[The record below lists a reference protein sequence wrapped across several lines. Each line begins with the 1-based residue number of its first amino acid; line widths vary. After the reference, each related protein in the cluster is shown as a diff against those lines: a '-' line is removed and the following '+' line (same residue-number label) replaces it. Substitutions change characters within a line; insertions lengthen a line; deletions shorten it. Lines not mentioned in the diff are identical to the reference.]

1 MEKGKQMKTNDA
13 IKITNLTKIFKVYE
27 DKNKTVKEL
36 FTRGKS
42 TYISKIALNNLN
54 LTIPQGQTVAIVGNN
69 GSGKS
74 TLLKLI
80 CEILY
85 PTKGQIE
92 VNGRITSL
100 LSLGAGFHE
109 EFTGLE
115 NIYFNGAIFGLNHKQ
130 IAAKLDDIIAFSE
143 LENSINQPVRTYSAG
158 MIMRLG
164 FAIAINIDADI
175 IIIDEVLAVGD
186 IHFQQKCKNKIKE
199 LAEQGKTIIIVSHY
213 LNDVLKLCQRTIWLD
228 KGQIVMDGETKLVLA
243 NYKKSEHV

>member
-1 MEKGKQMKTNDA
+1 MGKGKQMRTNDA

-27 DKNKTVKEL
+27 DKPKTLKEL

-42 TYISKIALNNLN
+42 TFVSKVALNHVS
-54 LTIPQGQTVAIVGNN
+54 LTIPKGQTVAIVGNN

-85 PTKGQIE
+85 PTKGKIE

-115 NIYFNGAIFGLNHKQ
+115 NIYFNGAIFGLTHKQ
-130 IAAKLDDIIAFSE
+130 IDAKLENIIAFSE

-158 MIMRLG
+158 MMMRLG
-164 FAIAINIDADI
+164 FAIAINIDTDI

-199 LAEQGKTIIIVSHY
+199 LAKQGKTIIIVSHY
-213 LNDVLKLCQRTIWLD
+213 LNDVLKLCERTIWMD
-228 KGQIVMDGETKLVLA
+228 KGKIIMDGETKIVLA
-243 NYKKSEHV
+243 NYKKSEHL